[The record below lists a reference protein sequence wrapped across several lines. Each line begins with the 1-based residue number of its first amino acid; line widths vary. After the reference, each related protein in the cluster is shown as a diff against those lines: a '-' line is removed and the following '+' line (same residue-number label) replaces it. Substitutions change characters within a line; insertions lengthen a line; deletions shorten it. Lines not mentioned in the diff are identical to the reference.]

1 MTSED
6 KKGMESDNALHL
18 LFLQQRKWKG
28 MTTATP
34 KLPIFR
40 SKTLQKYMQN
50 REKSVLPRIVAPPIF
65 AFSWLVLT
73 LLIAA
78 GIAVWLG
85 QVPSYITGSG
95 IILDTNSIA
104 KQGDASMAAILLPA
118 NAISSI
124 RPGLPVQVQV
134 GQAGPQLQ
142 RVIDGV
148 SQNLLSP
155 DKVRQKYGFEV
166 TDPSLVATVELGPTV
181 SRHLYG
187 GSPIRAQIQIGSQSL
202 LTLFPGINS
211 LLKGQ

>member
-1 MTSED
+1 MT
-6 KKGMESDNALHL
+6 KA
-18 LFLQQRKWKG
+18 R
-28 MTTATP
+28 P

-40 SKTLQKYMQN
+40 SKTLQKYMEN
-50 REKSVLPRIVAPPIF
+50 REKSVLPRILAPPVF

-104 KQGDASMAAILLPA
+104 KQGDGSMAAILLPA

-134 GQAGPQLQ
+134 GQAGPHLQ
-142 RVIDGV
+142 SVIDGV

-166 TDPSLVATVELGPTV
+166 TDPSLVATVELGSTV
-181 SRHLYG
+181 SRHLYE

-202 LTLFPGINS
+202 LTLFPGVNS